1 MQNILITGVGS
12 LSALG
17 NNSEETWRNYKGNK
31 TLISDCC
38 LNNQDVKVGKL
49 SYESESLIK
58 EIRKEKI
65 AFRKLDKSVLMAIIS
80 SRQAAKNANWNSL
93 ENVGINIG
101 SSRGATSLFEKYH
114 KHFLQSDKRLSPLSS
129 PTTTLGNISSWV
141 AMDLGSK
148 GVTLSH
154 SITCSTALHS
164 ILNAAVW
171 IKSGMT
177 DKFLA
182 GGSEAPLTD
191 FTIAQMQALG
201 IYSKENGD
209 WPSNPLAN
217 NKDKNSMVLG
227 EGSTVFAMEKDKGQD
242 SLAKI
247 IGIGFA
253 TEMIEHNASLSANAD
268 CLQASM
274 KMALKDAEIET
285 VDSIIM
291 HAPGTNQGDI
301 AELNAVHE
309 VFGESAPHL
318 TVNKHLSGHT
328 LGNSGALSMEMAILM
343 LLNKE
348 NISIPYSNRTTT
360 KTDKPEIILVNAVGF
375 GGNAVSII
383 LQQNKK

>member
-17 NNSEETWRNYKGNK
+17 NNAEEIWDNYKGNK

-38 LNNQDVKVGKL
+38 LNNQEVKVGKL
-49 SYESESLIK
+49 SSESENLVK

-65 AFRKLDKSVLMAIIS
+65 AFRKLDKTVLMAIFT
-80 SRQAAKNANWNSL
+80 SRKAVKEANWNNL
-93 ENVGINIG
+93 EKVGINIG

-114 KHFLQSDKRLSPLSS
+114 KHYLQSDKRLSPLSS

-148 GVTLSH
+148 GATLSH

-164 ILNAAVW
+164 VLNAAVW

-177 DKFLA
+177 EKFLA

-201 IYSKENGD
+201 IYSKNNSE
-209 WPSNPLAN
+209 WPCNPLA
-217 NKDKNSMVLG
+217 KDKEENSMILG
-227 EGSTVFAMEKDKGQD
+227 EGSTIFAMEKDKGQKH
-242 SLAKI
+242 LAKI
-247 IGIGFA
+247 IGLGFA
-253 TEMIEHNASLSANAD
+253 TEMIEHNASLSTNAN

-285 VDSIIM
+285 VDNIIM
-291 HAPGTNQGDI
+291 HAPGTNQGDT
-301 AELNAVHE
+301 AELNAIKK
-309 VFGESAPHL
+309 VFENNIPHL
-318 TVNKHLSGHT
+318 TINKHLSGHT

-343 LLNKE
+343 LQNEE
-348 NISIPYSNRTTT
+348 NISILYPNIATQKIEKP
-360 KTDKPEIILVNAVGF
+360 KTILVNAVGF

-383 LQQNKK
+383 LQ